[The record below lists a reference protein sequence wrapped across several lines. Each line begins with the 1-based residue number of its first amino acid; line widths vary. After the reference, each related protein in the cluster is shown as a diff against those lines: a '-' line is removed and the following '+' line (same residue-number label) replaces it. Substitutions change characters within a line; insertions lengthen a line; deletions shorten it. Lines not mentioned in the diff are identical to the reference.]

1 MPEGPSLVILKE
13 QLLPFTGRRVV
24 ELTGNTKEP
33 VSDLAG
39 KRIKEFRTWGKHLL
53 ICFETTAIRIHFL
66 LFGSYRINERRE
78 SPVRLGLRLG
88 NDEINFYACSV
99 KLIQGDL
106 DEVYDWEADVMSEHW
121 KPRKAKKRLLKGPK
135 EQAADALLD
144 QEIFSGVGNII
155 KNEVLFRIR
164 VQPESRIGALST
176 DRLSALVREAR
187 KYSFQFLE
195 WKKEGVLKR
204 NWLAHRKQ
212 TCPRCKIPLTK
223 KVTGKRKR
231 QSYFCRNCQVLYK

>member
-13 QLLPFTGRRVV
+13 QLKPFTGRKVT
-24 ELTGNTKEP
+24 ELTGNTTEP
-33 VSDLAG
+33 VSELAG
-39 KRIKEFRTWGKHLL
+39 ERIKEIRTWGKHLL
-53 ICFETTAIRIHFL
+53 ICFGTTTIRMHFL

-78 SPVRLGLRLG
+78 SPARLSLHLG
-88 NDEINFYACSV
+88 KDEINFYACSV

-106 DEVYDWEADVMSEHW
+106 DEVYDWEADVMSERW
-121 KPRKAKKRLLKGPK
+121 KPRKATIHLRDAPK

-144 QEIFSGVGNII
+144 QDIFSGVGNII

-164 VQPESRIGALST
+164 VQPESRIGALPT

-195 WKKEGVLKR
+195 WKKKGVLKK

-212 TCPRCKIPLTK
+212 LCARCKIPLTK